1 MDQQLEMYVFCVASC
16 QYCHNVSIRFIAIPM
31 IGCTQVLLLWRRA
44 LSDRLDRVFC
54 LVRADLLD
62 YDVSVKAEQQL
73 HSLMQGKGGTVP

>member
-1 MDQQLEMYVFCVASC
+1 MRL
-16 QYCHNVSIRFIAIPM
+16 FIKPIV
-31 IGCTQVLLLWRRA
+31 IQVLLLWRRA

-73 HSLMQGKGGTVP
+73 HNLMQGKAGMCHDRLKPKT